1 MRKSSAD
8 RQKGK
13 AEFGIVGPCSLG
25 PRFKLVLSTACIL
38 ELFPGTRTVKLQ
50 PQPPASQKQTSAGKT
65 DSLSLLRFD
74 SKLNKTHR
82 LFTLTLPHQP
92 PRLTTTS
99 SDLTQPT
106 QPTTM
111 LSSAASSPSLQPG
124 FSSGNSTQPT
134 SPEDQNDPLADLRLL
149 LQYVARSFYEVRH
162 ILLFDQLI
170 RKEAMKDEELS
181 ARLGIGA
188 KDLAKAANQL
198 VRDQLVSTYMR
209 AELKPGAYKATQR
222 TYYYIDYKHCV
233 DVIKWRMWKMSKV
246 LDDKQRN
253 VIDGQGYVCPR
264 CKKTYSTLD
273 ISGLSMTA
281 TSFLC
286 EICGTPLNDNENDIE
301 VQKNKDR
308 MQRLNS
314 QTMTIKKNLQKADQ
328 IVIPTFDIA
337 KWVAIN
343 VPLENAVDSADGL
356 AVATGGAK
364 EAAVTVQLAQEGD
377 LEAKKRLQEKEAE
390 AKRQA
395 NALPVWIAQST
406 VSGEMTR
413 AGMKDGSTMSHEHQA
428 SSGVSFHDPSAAIQ
442 PRSSQIDDIDYDAYF
457 AKLQSQNGS
466 TSCSSTT
473 SNDSKRSP
481 IDSSGG
487 SISSPTHS
495 RDSPLGP
502 GHKRSWPDQNHNSYY
517 GNYNSHDERASK
529 KSKQTIIPLIEED
542 RTPPANSLP
551 ADTRTVLVCGKLIP
565 LSEVT
570 EDMENEMSP
579 EEYTVYAN
587 MALE

>member
-1 MRKSSAD
+1 MAGGVCLYRMRKSSAD

-82 LFTLTLPHQP
+82 FSTLTLPHQP

-495 RDSPLGP
+495 RDSPRP
-502 GHKRSWPDQNHNSYY
+502 
-517 GNYNSHDERASK
+517 
-529 KSKQTIIPLIEED
+529 
-542 RTPPANSLP
+542 RT
-551 ADTRTVLVCGKLIP
+551 
-565 LSEVT
+565 
-570 EDMENEMSP
+570 
-579 EEYTVYAN
+579 
-587 MALE
+587 